1 METRKKRK
9 VKNISLY
16 GEKGE
21 KVYREILNVASI
33 LQLKNKR
40 RYSVP
45 EVIEFLV
52 EMFRKCTEGK

>member
-1 METRKKRK
+1 MEVRKKRR

-21 KVYREILNVASI
+21 KVYKEILNVASI
-33 LQLKNKR
+33 LQIKNKR

>member
-1 METRKKRK
+1 METRKKRR

-21 KVYREILNVASI
+21 KVYKEILNVASI
-33 LQLKNKR
+33 LQIKNKR